1 MRRLAVALVHHPV
14 LDKEGAVVTT
24 AVTNLDVHD
33 LARSART
40 YGASD
45 YFVVHPI
52 AAQRE
57 LVERIRT
64 HWTEGSSAKR
74 IPDRKEALTVLRVVD
89 SLDAAIDALAGR
101 GPGVSGRADVEV
113 WVTAARTMGQPL
125 SFAQARRRLEGEPAE
140 TGADAVAAGGKPV
153 LLVFG
158 TGWGLTQGIIDG
170 ADALLEPI
178 RASRGEYNHLSVR
191 AACAIAL
198 DRLLGAR

>member
-1 MRRLAVALVHHPV
+1 MRRVAIALVHYPV
-14 LDKEGAVVTT
+14 LDAQGAIVTT

-40 YGASD
+40 YGCSD

-57 LVERIRT
+57 LVERIRS
-64 HWTEGSSAKR
+64 HWTEGSSGKR
-74 IPDRKEALTVLRVVD
+74 IPDRKEALTVLRIVD
-89 SLDAAIDALAGR
+89 SLEMAVDELARSAGTT
-101 GPGVSGRADVEV
+101 GRAQVEV
-113 WVTAARTMGQPL
+113 WVTAARSVGSAL
-125 SFAQARRRLEGEPAE
+125 EFGRARARLDQE
-140 TGADAVAAGGKPV
+140 GKPV

-158 TGWGLTQGIIDG
+158 TGWGLAPSVIAG

-178 RASRGEYNHLSVR
+178 RAARGAYNHLSVR

-198 DRLLGAR
+198 DRLLGASGQAV